1 MIKYHLF
8 YGMKILFVG
17 INPHPGSYRRGVPH
31 SNNKMFW
38 YLLSDAGLLKESR
51 QDLKNDAMLLHHY
64 ENKFSQKYR
73 YGYIDLIAFP
83 SINVSK
89 LTKNDALAG
98 TELITDAIY
107 LYKPLVVC
115 FIGKITYTLFS
126 GSSDFQF
133 GWQPSIGSSK
143 IYVMHYP
150 LHGLA
155 SVRIHDLK
163 TVYKAACTLS
173 K

>member
-1 MIKYHLF
+1 MINYHLF
-8 YGMKILFVG
+8 SGMKILFVG

-51 QDLKNDAMLLHHY
+51 DYLKNDSKLLELY
-64 ENKFSQKYR
+64 EHSFFQKYR
-73 YGYIDLIAFP
+73 YGYVDLIAFP

-89 LTKNDALAG
+89 LTKNDAYAG
-98 TELITDAIY
+98 TELITEAIH
-107 LYKPLVVC
+107 LYKPHVVC
-115 FIGKITYTLFS
+115 FIGKVTYALFS
-126 GSSDFQF
+126 GSSDFKF
-133 GWQPSIGSSK
+133 GWRPSIGSSK

-150 LHGLA
+150 LRGLA

-163 TVYKAACTLS
+163 KLYAVAQ
-173 K
+173 